1 MHNKYVC
8 WLYLQFKDDCNVD
21 ELEKEIGLHAYRK
34 NMLKDSNGKNKTAKL
49 WFKTKN
55 FDAPDTYNV
64 LDKFLESLKPKFEI
78 IKKANEKYNGSTTLT
93 LYFDELNEKPCIS
106 LSKENI
112 KLLAFYG
119 FAFDTDFRI

>member
-1 MHNKYVC
+1 MHNKYHFS
-8 WLYLQFKDDCNVD
+8 LHLQFKDDCNVD
-21 ELEKEIGLHAYRK
+21 ELEKEIGFNAYRK
-34 NMLKDSNGKNKTAKL
+34 NMLTDSKGKNKTAKL

>member
-1 MHNKYVC
+1 MHNKYHFS
-8 WLYLQFKDDCNVD
+8 LYLQFKDDCNVD

-34 NMLKDSNGKNKTAKL
+34 NMLKDSKGKNKTAKL